1 MTHRMLLK
9 LAVLG
14 ALTAG
19 LAACGGSSNN
29 GVADVVPTPAPDSF
43 FVAVNAVIATTSETG
58 DPREVDSIVA
68 TSPENTEPSGVGS

>member
-19 LAACGGSSNN
+19 LAACGGSSND
-29 GVADVVPTPAPDSF
+29 GVAVVATPAPDSF
-43 FVAVNAVIATTSETG
+43 FVAVNAVIATTSETAE
-58 DPREVDSIVA
+58 PREVDSVVA
-68 TSPENTEPSGVGS
+68 TSPDNTEPSGVGS